1 MMVAWIILGRK
12 IHRNFFIHDTPLIG
26 GIEFCFRNDNNK
38 KYIIADKA
46 LFKRTN
52 WLYYFRYL

>member
-52 WLYYFRYL
+52 